1 MTVTK
6 LTQEELKI
14 IKEVYDKNNDGVL
27 SDAEIEAISRDVK
40 NAKNL
45 DPRIKQIFLKYD
57 SNNDGIIDETEIKE
71 VVTDIKLSD
80 GLSRYAG
87 YSAGLARLF
96 RYLAFTSDFGEALRY
111 IYHYSY
117 NSY

>member
-1 MTVTK
+1 MTVK

-27 SDAEIEAISRDVK
+27 SDAEIDVIAKDVK
-40 NAKNL
+40 NNSKNL
-45 DPRIKQIFLKYD
+45 DPRVKQIFLKYD
-57 SNNDGIIDETEIKE
+57 TNNDGIIDETEIKN

-96 RYLAFTSDFGEALRY
+96 RYLAFTSDFGEALR
-111 IYHYSY
+111 
-117 NSY
+117 

>member
-1 MTVTK
+1 MTVK

-27 SDAEIEAISRDVK
+27 SDAEIDVIAKDVK
-40 NAKNL
+40 SDSKNL
-45 DPRIKQIFLKYD
+45 DPRVKQIFLKYD
-57 SNNDGIIDETEIKE
+57 TNNDGIIDETEIKT

-80 GLSRYAG
+80 GFSRYAG

-96 RYLAFTSDFGEALRY
+96 RYLAFTSDFGEALR
-111 IYHYSY
+111 
-117 NSY
+117 

>member
-1 MTVTK
+1 MTVK

-27 SDAEIEAISRDVK
+27 SDAEIDVIAKDVK
-40 NAKNL
+40 NNSTNL
-45 DPRIKQIFLKYD
+45 DPRVKQIFLKYD
-57 SNNDGIIDETEIKE
+57 TNNDGIIDETEIKN

-80 GLSRYAG
+80 GFSRYAG

-96 RYLAFTSDFGEALRY
+96 RYLAFTSDFGEALR
-111 IYHYSY
+111 
-117 NSY
+117 

>member
-1 MTVTK
+1 MTVK

-27 SDAEIEAISRDVK
+27 SDAEIDVIAKDVK
-40 NAKNL
+40 NNSKI
-45 DPRIKQIFLKYD
+45 DPRVKQIFLKYD
-57 SNNDGIIDETEIKE
+57 TNNDGIIDETEIKN
-71 VVTDIKLSD
+71 VVNDIKLSD

-96 RYLAFTSDFGEALRY
+96 RYLAFTSDFGEALR
-111 IYHYSY
+111 
-117 NSY
+117 